1 MKTMKRVIV
10 VFVVVLISQVGTFAQ
25 DIHFSQFY
33 MNPLQQN
40 PAMAGAVYGMEANIN
55 YKDQWRAVG
64 APYKTFAL
72 GYHMRYE
79 KKRSQKGFLAGGVA
93 FFSDQAGD
101 SKMGTGQGN
110 FSLAYHVKANEYNRF
125 GGGVQ
130 VGYFQRKIDYTNLTW
145 ASQFDGTA
153 YNSALSPGIGAGQ
166 TAFTRMD
173 VGAGLS
179 WVYNNTGGDIK
190 VTDNHDLNFN
200 AGVAVMH
207 LNRPKYSFLGTDERL
222 PMKVVVHGN
231 AVISLGESSKMA
243 VVPGFMYYR
252 QGPAQEIYMG
262 TLLRYLI
269 AQDSKFTGFK
279 NGAAM
284 YWGAYLRTRDAVTAK
299 FILEYAG
306 WGFGVSYDI
315 NVSSLKQASN
325 TRGGIEFSLR
335 FVAPN
340 PFMKTYGANHSRY

>member
-1 MKTMKRVIV
+1 MRTLKAIV
-10 VFVVVLISQVGTFAQ
+10 WVFLANTFAFQLNAQ

-40 PAMAGAVYGMEANIN
+40 PAMAGAVYGLEANIN
-55 YKDQWRAVG
+55 YKDQWRAIG

-79 KKRSQKGFLAGGVA
+79 KKRSQNGFLAGGLN
-93 FFSDQAGD
+93 FFNDKAGD
-101 SKMGTGQGN
+101 SKMGTNHGGLT
-110 FSLAYHVKANEYNRF
+110 LAYHVKADNYNRI
-125 GGGVQ
+125 GAGVN
-130 VGYFQRKIDYTNLTW
+130 VGYFQRSIDYSNLQW
-145 ASQFDGTA
+145 ATQFDGTA
-153 YNSALSPGIGAGQ
+153 YNSALPGGLAPGQ
-166 TAFTRMD
+166 ASFTRMD
-173 VGAGLS
+173 VGAGVS

-207 LNRPKYSFLGTDERL
+207 LNRPKFSFVGTDERL

-231 AVISLGESSKMA
+231 GVISLGESSKMA
-243 VVPGFMYYR
+243 LCPGFMYYR
-252 QGPAQEIYMG
+252 QGPAQEIYVG
-262 TLLRYLI
+262 TLLRYLLS
-269 AQDSKFTGFK
+269 QDSKFTGFK

-306 WGFGVSYDI
+306 WGFGVSYDF
-315 NVSSLKQASN
+315 NVSTLQAASN
-325 TRGGIEFSLR
+325 TRGGLELSLR

>member
-1 MKTMKRVIV
+1 MKMKNLLAILVIT
-10 VFVVVLISQVGTFAQ
+10 VGVQASAQ

-40 PAMAGAVYGMEANIN
+40 PAMAGAVYGLEANIN
-55 YKDQWRAVG
+55 YKDQWRAAA

-72 GYHMRYE
+72 GFHMRFD
-79 KKRSQKGFLAGGVA
+79 KKRSNNGYLAAGA
-93 FFSDQAGD
+93 NFFSDKAGD
-101 SKMGTGQGN
+101 ANMGTGQGN
-110 FSLAYHVKANEYNRF
+110 FGLAYHVKLNPYNRL
-125 GGGVQ
+125 GAGMQ
-130 VGYFQRKIDYTNLTW
+130 VGYFQRSMDATGLMW
-145 ASQFDGTA
+145 ASQFDGYD
-153 YNSALSPGIGAGQ
+153 YNSSLSGGMVNGQ
-166 TAFTRMD
+166 PSFTKVDM
-173 VGAGLS
+173 GAGLS

-207 LNRPKYSFLGTDERL
+207 LNRPKYSFIGSDERL

-231 AVISLGESSKMA
+231 GVISLSDNSKMA
-243 VVPGFMYYR
+243 ICPGFMYYR
-252 QGPAQEIYMG
+252 QGPAQEIYFG
-262 TLLRYLI
+262 TLFRHLL

-279 NGAAM
+279 NGAAF
-284 YWGAYLRTRDAVTAK
+284 YWGAYMRTRDAVSAK
-299 FILEYAG
+299 VLFEYAG

-315 NVSSLKQASN
+315 NVSSLKTVTN

-340 PFMKTYGANHSRY
+340 PFQKTYGADHSRY

>member
-1 MKTMKRVIV
+1 MKLIRNSVLLLG
-10 VFVVVLISQVGTFAQ
+10 VFIANAVEAQ

-40 PAMAGAVYGMEANIN
+40 PAMAGAVYGVEANIN

-79 KKRSQKGFLAGGVA
+79 KKRSQNGFLAFGA
-93 FFSDQAGD
+93 SFFADKAGD

-110 FSLAYHVKANEYNRF
+110 LVLAYHVKANSYNRF
-125 GGGVQ
+125 GAGIQ
-130 VGYFQRKIDYTNLTW
+130 AGYFQRTIDYSNLQW
-145 ASQFDGTA
+145 ATQFDGSA
-153 YNSALSPGIGAGQ
+153 YNSSLPAGISPGQ
-166 TAFTRMD
+166 SSFTRMD

-200 AGVAVMH
+200 LGFSVNH
-207 LNRPKYSFLGTDERL
+207 LNRPKFSFLGTDERL
-222 PMKVVVHGN
+222 PMRFVVHGN
-231 AVISLGESSKMA
+231 GVISLGESKMA
-243 VVPGFMYYR
+243 LVPGFMYYR
-252 QGPAQEIYMG
+252 QGPAQEIYVG
-262 TLLRYLI
+262 TLFRYLI
-269 AQDSKFTGFK
+269 SQDSKFTGFK
-279 NGAAM
+279 NGAAL

-306 WGFGVSYDI
+306 WGFGVSYDVNI
-315 NVSSLKQASN
+315 SSLKVASN
-325 TRGGIEFSLR
+325 TRGGLELSLR
-335 FVAPN
+335 FAAPN
-340 PFMKTYGANHSRY
+340 PFMKTYGADHSRY